1 MGVNLGMRGSD
12 GVGDEI
18 RKKAL
23 EAVQLLWELGN
34 DVNAVGPDGRR
45 AVHGAA
51 LYGLT
56 EIIDF
61 LAEKG
66 ADLDAQDMWGQTA
79 MSIALADPDGLI
91 YRHLPNKGQDST
103 FRRRGEKDQKT
114 ADQLLSLGAT
124 PYIRTHR
131 DLTGF

>member
-1 MGVNLGMRGSD
+1 M
-12 GVGDEI
+12 
-18 RKKAL
+18 
-23 EAVQLLWELGN
+23 
-34 DVNAVGPDGRR
+34 
-45 AVHGAA
+45 
-51 LYGLT
+51 T
-56 EIIDF
+56 EVIEF

-103 FRRRGEKDQKT
+103 FRRRAKKDPET
-114 ADQLLSLGAT
+114 VDQLLSLGAT
-124 PYIRTHR
+124 PYVRTGR